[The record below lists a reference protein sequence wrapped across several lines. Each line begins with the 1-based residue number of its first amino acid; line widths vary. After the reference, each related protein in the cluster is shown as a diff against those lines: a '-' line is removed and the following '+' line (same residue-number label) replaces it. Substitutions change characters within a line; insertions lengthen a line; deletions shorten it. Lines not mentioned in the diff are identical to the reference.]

1 MARRAAEAAR
11 RAAEE
16 AARRAAEAARRAAEA
31 AAKAA
36 AEAAAKV
43 SAKAESPV
51 GAKEAPTSKQGPTG
65 HSNVST
71 FEAEAPKNTLNL
83 DGQGKAPASSLFT
96 EDSKD
101 GKVNCLD
108 KAADFVNKSSPELQ
122 ARSEMVFLNDSRK
135 GAEGQTGH
143 VVVRQGERVLD
154 PSSGKSYE
162 DMKSYLDEK
171 PHYSEAGSI
180 PGTTAAKVFSTKAG
194 SPERAQALAEAN
206 VSPELQKMMVADYP
220 ADVGGAPNPATVEP
234 HETTIPG
241 QAGPVSVEFSDS
253 LEKDVKK
260 EDGYV
265 TVKLNAE
272 TSVSAE
278 GTVEFKKA
286 KVGASITGSVEAGK
300 SMEYEVKMKEA
311 DFEKLKKGEIP
322 PPHPLNPETI
332 PDGASIKMEQS
343 KFAGYGLDVGLS
355 YHAVELGLAGDVKQ
369 GKGMSIEVSRDGDKL
384 KMTSGPTEFIENNG
398 TVSLGVG
405 PVSVSMGREDT
416 LKEYK
421 LRTAEFDL
429 ANPDGKKAFESFAKD
444 GRMPEKEGPGVSNT
458 LRFDKVNYESTGGKV
473 DIDVGPFS
481 IGTDGTTNTGDY
493 LITHHPDG
501 TKSLTSDITYGG
513 DHPDI
518 TIEQKY
524 GKDGKLIPGS
534 EKFAMKFDTKDDNAR
549 ELLVYSYTGDSAK
562 AKAARENDDP
572 ITLNLTA
579 SDIQEMQRR
588 SGIQAQNGGHMG
600 INVLL
605 TDYDGKPNDPL
616 MAVRNMACSPAY
628 NEYKLA
634 QSYFGLFQD
643 AGKKPLP
650 GELVIG

>member
-1 MARRAAEAAR
+1 MGTGRVGDGGAAEAARRAAEAAR

-16 AARRAAEAARRAAEA
+16 AARRAAEAARQ
-31 AAKAA
+31 AA
-36 AEAAAKV
+36 AEAAKKAAEAAKKL
-43 SAKAESPV
+43 AAQK
-51 GAKEAPTSKQGPTG
+51 KD
-65 HSNVST
+65 VST
-71 FEAEAPKNTLNL
+71 FEPAGAKNKLKL
-83 DGQGKAPASSLFT
+83 DGQGAPSTSLFT
-96 EDSKD
+96 ENSKD
-101 GKVNCLD
+101 AKVNCLD
-108 KAADFVNKSSPELQ
+108 KAADFINKSSPELQ
-122 ARSEMVFLNDSRK
+122 GRSDLVFLKDSRA
-135 GAEGQTGH
+135 GAEGQSGH

-154 PSSGKSYE
+154 PSNGKSWD
-162 DMKSYLDEK
+162 DMKSYLQGNS
-171 PHYSEAGSI
+171 HYSEAGSL
-180 PGTTAAKVFSTKAG
+180 PGTTAAKVFGTEAG
-194 SPERAQALAEAN
+194 SPERAQALADAN
-206 VSPELQKMMVADYP
+206 VSPELQQMMVADYP
-220 ADVGGAPNPATVEP
+220 ADVGSVPDAAHVQP

-260 EDGYV
+260 EDGFV
-265 TVKLNAE
+265 TVSINAE
-272 TSVSAE
+272 TSVSAS
-278 GTVEFKKA
+278 GSVEFKKA
-286 KVGASITGSVEAGK
+286 KVGVGASVEGSVEAGK
-300 SMEYEVKMKEA
+300 SMTYEVKMTEA
-311 DFEKLKKGEIP
+311 DFEKLKRGEIA

-332 PDGASIKMEQS
+332 PDGTSIKMEQS
-343 KFAGYGLDVGLS
+343 QFTGYGLDVGLS
-355 YHAVELGLAGDVKQ
+355 YHAVELGISGDVKS
-369 GKGMSIEVSRDGDKL
+369 GKGMSIEVSRTGDKL
-384 KMTSGPTEFIENNG
+384 SMTTGPTEFIENNG
-398 TVSLGVG
+398 KVTLGAG

-429 ANPDGKKAFESFAKD
+429 GNPEGQKAFEAFAKD

-458 LRFDKVNYESTGGKV
+458 LRFDKINYESTGGKV
-473 DIDVGPFS
+473 GIDVGPFS
-481 IGTDGTTNTGDY
+481 IETDGTTNTGDY

-518 TIEQKY
+518 TLEQKY
-524 GKDGKLIPGS
+524 DKDGKLVPGS

-549 ELLVYSYTGDSAK
+549 ELLVYSFTGDADK
-562 AKAARENDDP
+562 AKAAREHDKP

-579 SDIQEMQRR
+579 DDIEEMQRR

-634 QSYFGLFQD
+634 QSYFGLFMD
-643 AGKKPLP
+643 EGKKPLS

>member
-1 MARRAAEAAR
+1 MGTERVGQGGNAAELARQAAEAAR
-11 RAAEE
+11 RAAEA
-16 AARRAAEAARRAAEA
+16 AARAAAEA

-36 AEAAAKV
+36 AEAAAKAAAEQAA
-43 SAKAESPV
+43 AKPSVA
-51 GAKEAPTSKQGPTG
+51 AR
-65 HSNVST
+65 NDVST
-71 FEAEAPKNTLNL
+71 FEASGPKNTLNL
-83 DGQGKAPASSLFT
+83 DGQGKAPASSLLT
-96 EDSKD
+96 ENARDNQ
-101 GKVNCLD
+101 VNCLD

-122 ARSEMVFLNDSRK
+122 ARSEMVFLKDGRA

-154 PSSGKSYE
+154 PSSGKSYD
-162 DMKSYLDEK
+162 DMKAYLKEQ
-171 PHYSEAGSI
+171 PHYSEAGSL

-194 SPERAQALAEAN
+194 SPERAQALADAK

-220 ADVGGAPNPATVEP
+220 ADVGGVPNPATVEP

-241 QAGPVSVEFSDS
+241 QAGPVSVEFSDT

-265 TVKLNAE
+265 TVKINAE
-272 TSVSAE
+272 TAVSAE

-332 PDGASIKMEQS
+332 PDGASIKLEQS

-355 YHAVELGLAGDVKQ
+355 YHAAELGISGDVKQ
-369 GKGMSIEVSRDGDKL
+369 GKGMSIEVSREGDKL
-384 KMTSGPTEFIENNG
+384 KMTTGPTEFIENNG
-398 TVSLGVG
+398 KVSLGVG
-405 PVSVSMGREDT
+405 PVSVSMSREDT

-429 ANPDGKKAFESFAKD
+429 SNAEGKKAFESFAKD

-458 LRFDKVNYESTGGKV
+458 LRFDKVHYESTGGKV
-473 DIDVGPFS
+473 DIDVGPFN

-513 DHPDI
+513 DHPDV

-524 GKDGKLIPGS
+524 DKDGKLVPGS

-549 ELLVYSYTGDSAK
+549 ELLVYSYTGDAQK

-579 SDIQEMQRR
+579 SDIREMQRR
-588 SGIQAQNGGHMG
+588 SGIQAENGGHMG